1 MTTEHPT
8 VEVTYHRWV
17 NDFHG
22 IRPAGEPDE
31 RPVKLN
37 AAVGRVAMAIAAHYN
52 VEKGKAWP
60 GYKTIAAS
68 AQVSPTTVEKAIPI
82 LEAAGWLIVTRGN
95 KRRSKSGAISN
106 DNNVYRL
113 ASPVEALRAARK
125 AVDNSESDTGGTPV
139 SGVGVPQSVGQGAPV
154 SGVELRSEPRNVTTK
169 DEIRSVRASA
179 DPHLSSSNEP
189 TELPSGWKPNKFHR
203 SSATAQ
209 GLDVDVL
216 AREFAFVMDGERRSD
231 WGKAFGA
238 FINEYADG
246 REEVSF
252 PHDDDVED
260 EFEPTTSIDTTPDP
274 TTEALKWAVG
284 ALWAENINPDTLTAD
299 ERTTITLAW
308 GDEPA
313 ADVARRIRE
322 NRERR
327 HLTVVPNPTVTE
339 ATAQV
344 AATLG
349 DLTDDERDAIDLFVD
364 RHGFGAD
371 DLVRYIA
378 AWREGEPFSLIE
390 LEPEEYDPFT
400 GVMNPNPAITGAELR
415 DALDRIKLMLPGGFR
430 SDEMETARDAILYGD
445 SWSQVAETLRDGR
458 ISA

>member
-1 MTTEHPT
+1 MTADRPTEPFVMVPVSVLEAGLTPQQFMTYVAIRRHADNSTLETWVSRKKLAGYLGLSKADSIDPHIRAL
-8 VEVTYHRWV
+8 VDRGLIEVQHRWHAKGDKTDLSFV
-17 NDFHG
+17 RD
-22 IRPAGEPDE
+22 
-31 RPVKLN
+31 
-37 AAVGRVAMAIAAHYN
+37 AAHP
-52 VEKGKAWP
+52 VR
-60 GYKTIAAS
+60 AS
-68 AQVSPTTVEKAIPI
+68 SLYTVQGCPRQQGE
-82 LEAAGWLIVTRGN
+82 
-95 KRRSKSGAISN
+95 
-106 DNNVYRL
+106 
-113 ASPVEALRAARK
+113 
-125 AVDNSESDTGGTPV
+125 GTPV
-139 SGVGVPQSVGQGAPV
+139 SGGTVPLSAGD
-154 SGVELRSEPRNVTTK
+154 ELEPRELQPLNQG
-169 DEIRSVRASA
+169 EIRSVSARA
-179 DPHLSSSNEP
+179 DLDSSSNEP
-189 TELPSGWKPNKFHR
+189 TELPSGWTPNRFHR
-203 SSATAQ
+203 SSATAK

-246 REEVSF
+246 REEVTF

-327 HLTVVPNPTVTE
+327 HLTVVPNTTVTE

-344 AATLG
+344 AAALG
-349 DLTDDERDAIDLFVD
+349 ELSEDERDAIDLFVD

-378 AWREGEPFSLIE
+378 AWRKGEPFSLIE
-390 LEPEEYDPFT
+390 LAPEEYDPFT

-415 DALDRIKLMLPGGFR
+415 DALDRIKRMLPGGFR
-430 SDEMETARDAILYGD
+430 SSEMETARDAILYGD
-445 SWSQVAETLRDGR
+445 SWSQVAETLREGR